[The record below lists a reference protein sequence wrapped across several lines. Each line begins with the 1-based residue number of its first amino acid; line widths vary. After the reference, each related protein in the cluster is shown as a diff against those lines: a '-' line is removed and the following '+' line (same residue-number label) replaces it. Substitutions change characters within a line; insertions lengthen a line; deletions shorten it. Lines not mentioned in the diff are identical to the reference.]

1 MAVVKYIENPS
12 KELEPVYT
20 NAKTFFGHVP
30 NLIKALG
37 SNYAMCKSITNF
49 LMQSLGEGHVNWAF
63 KELVILKTLRVM
75 KSHYSYGAHE
85 QTARSLGVSEV
96 KLGDIANSIWR
107 TSEYFSEG
115 EKLVFELVEQ
125 IGIDANA
132 VTDELWKEL
141 RIHWSDSQ
149 LVELNGVITTFIMI
163 GRVGDTLGV
172 SDPVLF
178 TKDLN

>member
-1 MAVVKYIENPS
+1 MAVVTYIENPS
-12 KELEPVYT
+12 KELQPIYA
-20 NAKTFFGHVP
+20 NAKSFFGHVP
-30 NLIKALG
+30 NLVKALG
-37 SNYAMCKSITNF
+37 SNFAMCKSITNF
-49 LMQSLGEGHVNWAF
+49 MIQSLGEGHVNWAF

-85 QTARSLGVSEV
+85 QIARSLDVSES
-96 KLGDIANSIWR
+96 KIGDIANSIWR
-107 TSEYFSEG
+107 SSTHFSEG

-132 VTDELWKEL
+132 VTADLWTEL
-141 RIHWSDSQ
+141 RKHWSDSQ

-178 TKDLN
+178 TRDLH

>member
-12 KELEPVYT
+12 KELEPIYA
-20 NAKTFFGHVP
+20 NAKEFFGQVP
-30 NLIKALG
+30 NLVKALG

-49 LMQSLGEGHVNWAF
+49 MIQSLGEGHVNWAF

-85 QTARSLGVSEV
+85 QTARALGVSEE

-107 TSEYFSEG
+107 SSAHFNEG
-115 EKLVFELVEQ
+115 EKLIFELVEQ
-125 IGIDANA
+125 IGVDANA
-132 VTDELWKEL
+132 VSAELWKEL
-141 RIHWSDSQ
+141 RKHWSNSQ

-172 SDPVLF
+172 SDPILF
-178 TKDLN
+178 ARSIN

>member
-1 MAVVKYIENPS
+1 MAVVTYIENPS
-12 KELEPVYT
+12 KELQPIYAD
-20 NAKTFFGHVP
+20 AKSFFGHVP
-30 NLIKALG
+30 NLVKALG
-37 SNYAMCKSITNF
+37 SNFAMCKSITNF
-49 LMQSLGEGHVNWAF
+49 MIQSLGEGHVNWAF

-85 QTARSLGVSEV
+85 QTAISLGVSQD
-96 KLGDIANSIWR
+96 KLSDIANSIWR
-107 TSEYFSEG
+107 NSEHFSEG

-132 VTDELWKEL
+132 VTADLWKEL
-141 RIHWSDSQ
+141 RKHWSDSQ

-178 TKDLN
+178 KKNLS